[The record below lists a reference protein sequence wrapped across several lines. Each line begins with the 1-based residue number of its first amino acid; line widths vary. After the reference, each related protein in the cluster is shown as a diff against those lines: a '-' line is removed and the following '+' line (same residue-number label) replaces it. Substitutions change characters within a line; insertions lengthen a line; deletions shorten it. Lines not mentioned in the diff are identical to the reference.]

1 MATGPGYALGEIAHV
16 LNARLEGDPTRIV
29 TGVAPLES
37 ALVLMTLTVLLVV
50 FAT

>member
-1 MATGPGYALGEIAHV
+1 MATGPGYALGEIADV

-37 ALVLMTLTVLLVV
+37 AGPGREERTGD
-50 FAT
+50 AAG